1 MSAPIKKVCVI
12 GAGVMGA
19 GIAAQVANAGVPV
32 LLLDIAKDGEDR
44 SAIARGAVAR
54 MLKTE
59 PAPFMSRDAAKLVE
73 VGNLDDDLEKVSDC
87 QWVVEA
93 IIERLDIKQSLY
105 AKLDKVCGPETAI
118 SSNTSTIRLAA
129 LLDGASEQFR
139 RRFAITHFFNPPR
152 YMRLLELV
160 TGPNTDAALF
170 DGVVDFI
177 DRRMGKS
184 VVVTHD
190 TPGFIA
196 NRIGTYWLQHGVNQ
210 AVEQGLTVSE
220 ADAVMG
226 RPLGIPKT
234 GIFGLLDL
242 IGLDLM
248 PHIAHSMTEALPKED
263 AFHATVR
270 EQAFV
275 KKMIADGYTGR
286 KGKGGFYRINKGE
299 SGREKIRESIGLVT
313 GVYEPAQTARLPDAL
328 GRDPAA
334 LMFSD
339 SKYGKFAWRVM
350 GDTLA
355 YAAKLVPE
363 IADDIVSVDAAM
375 RLGFNWKQ
383 GPFELLDAIGPAKVA
398 ARLEQEGHPV
408 PTLLRAV
415 GAGTFYRIE
424 NGVREFFGTDGQYH
438 KIPERDGVLSLDDI
452 KRSSKRLAGNKQA
465 SLWDIGEGV
474 ACLEFHSKMNALD
487 DKILAVL
494 KESLEIVAKGFKAL
508 VISND
513 GSNFSA
519 GANLGTVLFA
529 ANIAAWG
536 EIEKTV
542 AEGQRVFKAMKYAPF
557 PVVAAPSGLALGG
570 GCEVLLHADSIVAHA
585 ETYAGLVE
593 TGVGLIP
600 GWGGCGEMMERV
612 SRLPGVPKGPMP
624 VVAAVF
630 ETISQA
636 KVSKSAAE
644 ARQMGIL
651 RPADSITMNRDRLLF
666 DARAKALALADGY
679 VPPAKPEFRLA
690 GEGGRTGLGLAV
702 HDFAKRGIA
711 TPHDVVVAG
720 ALAELLTG
728 GEADAIDVV
737 SEEDMLA
744 LERRAFMRLIRTGPT
759 LQRIEHTLV
768 TGKPLRN

>member
-1 MSAPIKKVCVI
+1 MSAPIQKVCVI

-32 LLLDIAKDGEDR
+32 LLLDIAKEGEDR

-73 VGNLDDDLEKVSDC
+73 VGNLDDDLEKAAEC

-93 IIERLDIKQSLY
+93 VIERLDIKQALY
-105 AKLDKVCGPETAI
+105 ARLDKVCGPATAI
-118 SSNTSTIRLAA
+118 SSNTSTIRLAS

-160 TGPNTDAALF
+160 TGPNTDTAMF

-177 DRRMGKS
+177 DRRMGKT

-248 PHIAHSMTEALPKED
+248 PHIARSMTEALPRED

-270 EQAFV
+270 EQAFIR
-275 KKMIADGYTGR
+275 KMIADGYTGR

-339 SKYGKFAWRVM
+339 SRYGQYAWRVM

-355 YAAKLVPE
+355 YAASLVPE
-363 IADDIVSVDAAM
+363 IADDVVSVDAAM

-383 GPFELLDAIGPAKVA
+383 GPFELLDAIGPARVA
-398 ARLEQEGHPV
+398 ARLQEEGRPV
-408 PTLLRAV
+408 PALLRAV
-415 GAGTFYRIE
+415 GDGTFYRIE
-424 NGVREFFGTDGQYH
+424 NGARQFFGTDGAYH
-438 KIPERDGVLSLDDI
+438 DIPERDGVLSLDDI
-452 KRSSKRLAGNKQA
+452 KRRTKRLAGNKQA

-487 DKILAVL
+487 DKILAVV
-494 KESLEIVAKGFKAL
+494 KESVEIVGRDFRAL

-513 GSNFSA
+513 ATNFSA

-557 PVVAAPSGLALGG
+557 PVVAAPAGLALGG

-593 TGVGLIP
+593 TGVGLVP
-600 GWGGCGEMMERV
+600 GWGGCGEMMERL

-624 VVAAVF
+624 VVASVF

-651 RPADSITMNRDRLLF
+651 RPTDSITMNRDRLLF
-666 DARAKALALADGY
+666 DARAKALALVDGY
-679 VPPAKPEFRLA
+679 APPTKPEFRLA
-690 GEGGRTGLGLAV
+690 GAGGRTGLGLAV

-720 ALAELLTG
+720 TLAELLTG